1 MSSVGKSIARLL
13 LVGALAMGLV
23 AGLSFL
29 SFVRSLETTE
39 PEDPD
44 PAQGIVVLTG
54 GADRLSDGLRLLEI
68 GKAQR
73 LLLSGV
79 NPNTSLNELK
89 RLMPMHAPALGC
101 CTDLGYE
108 AGNTRGNAL
117 ETAQWA
123 KRHAFSRL
131 IIVTASY
138 HLPRVKL
145 EFARALPDVSLV
157 YYPVVPD
164 STGLRTWWREPALM
178 RILLLEYAKFRLAQI
193 RIQLGLGGTI
203 PSSP

>member
-1 MSSVGKSIARLL
+1 M
-13 LVGALAMGLV
+13 MLV
-23 AGLSFL
+23 AGASFL
-29 SFVRSLETTE
+29 AFVQSLETAE
-39 PEDPD
+39 PEDPT

-54 GADRLSDGLRLLEI
+54 GADRLADGLRLLEL

-79 NPNTSLNELK
+79 NPSTTLGELK
-89 RLMPMHAPALGC
+89 RLLPMHAPTLSC

-117 ETAQWA
+117 ETARWA
-123 KRHAFSRL
+123 QKNAFSHL

-145 EFARALPDVSLV
+145 EFARALPMMTLV

-164 STGLRTWWREPALM
+164 STGLRTWWREPALL

-193 RIQLGLGGTI
+193 RIQLGLGI
-203 PSSP
+203 PVPAGP